1 MKDKLSVFDRRTEI
15 LSRHFWSK
23 SVTMR
28 ELATE
33 FDVSE
38 DTISRDI
45 VYLSRYAT
53 IETQRG
59 VGGGVFIREQHKN
72 LYTKLSGREINLL
85 QRLYEMTENED
96 KEIMKSIFRKIA
108 LTIYE

>member
-15 LSRHFWSK
+15 LSRLFWEK
-23 SVTMR
+23 IITMR
-28 ELATE
+28 ELAIE

-38 DTISRDI
+38 DTIGRDI

-59 VGGGVFIREQHKN
+59 VGGGVFIREEHKN
-72 LYTKLSGREINLL
+72 LYTKLSGKEINLL
-85 QRLYEMTENED
+85 QRLYEMT
-96 KEIMKSIFRKIA
+96 
-108 LTIYE
+108 

>member
-15 LSRHFWSK
+15 LSRLFWEK
-23 SVTMR
+23 IITMR
-28 ELATE
+28 ELAIE

-38 DTISRDI
+38 DTIGRDI

-59 VGGGVFIREQHKN
+59 VGGGVFIREEHKN
-72 LYTKLSGREINLL
+72 LYTKLSGKEINLL

-96 KEIMKSIFRKIA
+96 REIMKSVLRKIA
-108 LTIYE
+108 MTIYE

>member
-1 MKDKLSVFDRRTEI
+1 
-15 LSRHFWSK
+15 
-23 SVTMR
+23 MR

-59 VGGGVFIREQHKN
+59 VGGGVFIREEYKN
-72 LYTKLSGREINLL
+72 LYTKLSGKEINLL

-96 KEIMKSIFRKIA
+96 REIMKSILKKIA
-108 LTIYE
+108 ITIYE

>member
-15 LSRHFWSK
+15 LSRLFREK
-23 SVTMR
+23 IITMR
-28 ELATE
+28 ELAIE
-33 FDVSE
+33 FNVSD
-38 DTISRDI
+38 DTIGRDI

-59 VGGGVFIREQHKN
+59 VGGGVFIREEHKS
-72 LYTKLSGREINLL
+72 LYTKLSGKEISLL
-85 QRLYEMTENED
+85 QRLYEKTENED
-96 KEIMKSIFRKIA
+96 REVMKSIFKKIA

>member
-1 MKDKLSVFDRRTEI
+1 MNDKISVFDRRTEI
-15 LSRHFWSK
+15 LSRLFWNK
-23 SVTMR
+23 SITMR
-28 ELATE
+28 ELAIE
-33 FDVSE
+33 FGVSE

-59 VGGGVFIREQHKN
+59 VGGGVFIREEHKK
-72 LYTKLSGREINLL
+72 LYTKLSEREINLL
-85 QRLYEMTENED
+85 QRLYEKTENED
-96 KEIMKSIFRKIA
+96 REIMKSIFKKIA

>member
-15 LSRHFWSK
+15 LSRLFWSK
-23 SVTMR
+23 SVTMH

-72 LYTKLSGREINLL
+72 LYTKLSGKEINLL

-96 KEIMKSIFRKIA
+96 REIMKSIFRKIA